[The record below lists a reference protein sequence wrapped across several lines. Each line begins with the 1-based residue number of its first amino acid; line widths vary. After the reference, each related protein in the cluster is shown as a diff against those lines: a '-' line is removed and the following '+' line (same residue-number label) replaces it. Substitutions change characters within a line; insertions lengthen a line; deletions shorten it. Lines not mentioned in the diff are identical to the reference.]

1 MWFDDYFSNR
11 KQSVKLNDTV
21 STEMIVTC
29 GVPQGSILGP
39 LLFLLY
45 INDIDNS
52 SNLFNSI
59 LFADDTSMYYSDKDF
74 SNLIQKA
81 NCELNKLSDWFKA
94 NKLSLNL
101 KKQTILFSGQGT
113 NLLLTK

>member
-1 MWFDDYFSNR
+1 MWFDDYLSNR

-39 LLFLLY
+39 PLFLLY

-52 SNLFNSI
+52 SNLFNFI
-59 LFADDTSMYYSDKDF
+59 LFADDMYYSDKDF
-74 SNLIQKA
+74 SNLIQKV
-81 NCELNKLSDWFKA
+81 NCELNNCQIGLKQINFLS
-94 NKLSLNL
+94 
-101 KKQTILFSGQGT
+101 I
-113 NLLLTK
+113 